1 MSVRLLIL
9 MAAVVT
15 SCARPPMRVG
25 LPAPNPN
32 GCYVMMYERPEFQG
46 VGDVLNGPGRW
57 ATLVGLSRTNE
68 ENWRNRIRSL
78 RTGDAADVTV
88 YTTRD
93 FTGESGRFQPGTD
106 HARLNTTLSG
116 RIESLQLAC
125 RQTK

>member
-57 ATLVGLSRTNE
+57 ATLEACPARMKK
-68 ENWRNRIRSL
+68 
-78 RTGDAADVTV
+78 TG
-88 YTTRD
+88 
-93 FTGESGRFQPGTD
+93 G
-106 HARLNTTLSG
+106 
-116 RIESLQLAC
+116 IESAAC
-125 RQTK
+125 ERVMRPT